1 MVPGLAELSFGA
13 WGEGAPAPSALTLCF
28 PQSPW
33 RTTRSRARAVRR
45 GSPGKQL
52 PAWQTSTWTR
62 QVRLSLSP
70 LRHRVL
76 QLEHPKGAARGDA
89 HHASP
94 GGAISPRGSVLTG
107 PSQQGRDVHPALP
120 KAPHPPVL
128 SIPTCFHL
136 FILRPWSPR
145 CPRAVPSPGDTPG
158 CSGTAGLFP
167 TRALRARSVPG
178 RGAEWTSWFNIDH
191 PGGDGDYES
200 LEAIRFYYRGRVCER
215 PVAIQARTTEWEL
228 PEDVGEVVHV
238 SPKKGFRCI
247 NKEQPQG
254 KTCSNYHIRFLCPLG
269 ECPSPP
275 RPTHPP
281 DPAGMLRAG
290 GGHTHCLLVI
300 PPTATSHRVL
310 PELRLHQSHSL
321 QQSALGRII
330 LGGNA
335 PLTELGASAGFPVN
349 AFALPPPEHIY
360 WSHWSSWSPCSRS
373 ACGSS
378 GTQTRTRRCVNARLV
393 AALKE
398 LKCKGKAVERRPCS
412 AGPCPGRDPRHP
424 CRHPLA
430 PPATARC
437 LVPVT
442 SGSSPGPLCQWH
454 EGSPRGRWRA
464 AAAPRVDTA
473 ALGRS
478 SLRLRIISL
487 IAITEAVLVKIV
499 WQGCA
504 GVSRG
509 WPGTGD

>member
-290 GGHTHCLLVI
+290 GAIPIACLSS
-300 PPTATSHRVL
+300 PPLPHPTGCCRSCGYTRATRSSSQPSGASSRGATRPL
-310 PELRLHQSHSL
+310 QSWVR
-321 QQSALGRII
+321 ALGSQLMPLPSHPQSTSTGRT
-330 LGGNA
+330 GPPGA
-335 PLTELGASAGFPVN
+335 PARAAPAAAAAPRPAPADASTPGWWPRSRSSSARAKPWSAGRAAPAPAQVGIPGIP
-349 AFALPPPEHIY
+349 AGTHLP
-360 WSHWSSWSPCSRS
+360 
-373 ACGSS
+373 
-378 GTQTRTRRCVNARLV
+378 
-393 AALKE
+393 
-398 LKCKGKAVERRPCS
+398 
-412 AGPCPGRDPRHP
+412 
-424 CRHPLA
+424 

-442 SGSSPGPLCQWH
+442 SGSSPGPLCQRH

>member
-1 MVPGLAELSFGA
+1 M
-13 WGEGAPAPSALTLCF
+13 
-28 PQSPW
+28 
-33 RTTRSRARAVRR
+33 
-45 GSPGKQL
+45 
-52 PAWQTSTWTR
+52 
-62 QVRLSLSP
+62 
-70 LRHRVL
+70 
-76 QLEHPKGAARGDA
+76 
-89 HHASP
+89 
-94 GGAISPRGSVLTG
+94 
-107 PSQQGRDVHPALP
+107 
-120 KAPHPPVL
+120 
-128 SIPTCFHL
+128 
-136 FILRPWSPR
+136 
-145 CPRAVPSPGDTPG
+145 
-158 CSGTAGLFP
+158 
-167 TRALRARSVPG
+167 
-178 RGAEWTSWFNIDH
+178 
-191 PGGDGDYES
+191 
-200 LEAIRFYYRGRVCER
+200 
-215 PVAIQARTTEWEL
+215 
-228 PEDVGEVVHV
+228 
-238 SPKKGFRCI
+238 
-247 NKEQPQG
+247 
-254 KTCSNYHIRFLCPLG
+254 
-269 ECPSPP
+269 
-275 RPTHPP
+275 
-281 DPAGMLRAG
+281 
-290 GGHTHCLLVI
+290 LVI

-330 LGGNA
+330 PGGNA

-442 SGSSPGPLCQWH
+442 SGSSPGPLCQRH
-454 EGSPRGRWRA
+454 EGSPRGRWGA

-487 IAITEAVLVKIV
+487 IAITEAVLVKIA